1 MSGNFSK
8 MKQIC
13 ELTSTFAQS
22 ISFLSSIKNLA
33 SQTFWYGFSNIFG
46 RFLNYLLTPLLTTI
60 FASQKYGDI
69 SILFASA
76 AFLQVVYTYGM
87 ETSYFRFTNLYPER
101 EVYSTGLSTLL
112 ITSITLTALL
122 FIPVQSLANYMEIG
136 SHPEYI
142 KWVLLIVALDTL
154 AVLPFSRLRFMGR
167 PRKFAFIKILN
178 ILINVGLV
186 VFFLVFCK
194 GQHEK
199 RAENFFALLYDPKI
213 DIGYVFIAQ
222 LIASGATLLFLWK
235 EFTSFEF
242 IWNWKLV
249 REILIYSAPLVIVGL
264 GGMINETID
273 RFMITSMYPGSSNE
287 ARSANGI
294 YSANSKLAII
304 ITLFITAFRM
314 GAEPFFF
321 KQSTEENAQRTY
333 ARVMKFFVITCCL
346 CFLMVMLFLDG
357 WKYFMGVRKHPEYME
372 GLKVV
377 PLLMLGKI
385 FLGVY
390 YNLSIWYKLT
400 NRNMMAAY
408 VTIAGALI
416 TILINWLFIPKF
428 GYMACGVASL
438 ICYGF
443 MMAVSYSLGQK
454 YYPVPYPWKKLL
466 AYITICVLL
475 FLVHQV
481 FRHFSPNIWLTHGF
495 GVLLSLG
502 FIVFVTRVEAKEF
515 SKIKAA
521 LGIG

>member
-1 MSGNFSK
+1 M
-8 MKQIC
+8 
-13 ELTSTFAQS
+13 
-22 ISFLSSIKNLA
+22 SSIKKLA

-87 ETSYFRFTNLYPER
+87 ETSYFRFNNLYPEKD
-101 EVYSTGLSTLL
+101 VYNTGLSTIV
-112 ITSITLTALL
+112 ITTLVFTAVL

-154 AVLPFSRLRFMGR
+154 AVLPFSKLRFQGQ
-167 PRKFAFIKILN
+167 PRKFAFIKVLN

-186 VFFLVFCK
+186 VFFLVYCK

-199 RAENFFALLYDPKI
+199 GAENFFALMYDPAI

-222 LIASGATLLFLWK
+222 LVASAVTLILLWK
-235 EFTSFEF
+235 ELGSFSF
-242 IWNWKLV
+242 SLNGKLI
-249 REILIYSAPLVIVGL
+249 REILLYSSPLVIVGL
-264 GGMINETID
+264 GGMVNETID
-273 RFMITSMYPGSSNE
+273 RFMITSLYPGSSDE

-294 YSANSKLAII
+294 YSANSKLAVI

-321 KQSTEENAQRTY
+321 RQSTEENAPRTY

-346 CFLMVMLFLDG
+346 CFLMVMLFLDI
-357 WKYFMGVRKHPEYME
+357 WKYFMGVKTHPEYLE

-385 FLGVY
+385 FLGIY

-408 VTIAGALI
+408 VTIAGAGI
-416 TILINWLFIPKF
+416 TILINWLFIPRF

-438 ICYGF
+438 VCYGF
-443 MMAVSYSLGQK
+443 MMALSYTLGQK
-454 YYPVPYPWKKLL
+454 YYPVPYAWKKLL
-466 AYITICVLL
+466 AYIVICMLL
-475 FLVHQV
+475 FLAHQL
-481 FRHFSPNIWLTHGF
+481 FRNYSPNIWLTHGF
-495 GVLLSLG
+495 GVLLSLA
-502 FIVFVTRVEAKEF
+502 FIAFVAKVEKHELKKLAH
-515 SKIKAA
+515 
-521 LGIG
+521 

>member
-1 MSGNFSK
+1 
-8 MKQIC
+8 
-13 ELTSTFAQS
+13 
-22 ISFLSSIKNLA
+22 LSSIKKLA

-87 ETSYFRFTNLYPER
+87 ETSYFRFNNLYPEKD
-101 EVYSTGLSTLL
+101 VYNTGLSTIV
-112 ITSITLTALL
+112 ITTLVFTAVL

-154 AVLPFSRLRFMGR
+154 AVLPFSKLRFQGQ
-167 PRKFAFIKILN
+167 PRKFAFIKVLN

-186 VFFLVFCK
+186 VFFLVYCK

-199 RAENFFALLYDPKI
+199 GAENFFALMYDPAI

-222 LIASGATLLFLWK
+222 LVASAITLILLWK
-235 EFTSFEF
+235 ELSSFSF
-242 IWNWKLV
+242 SWNGKLI
-249 REILIYSAPLVIVGL
+249 REILLYSSPLVIVGL
-264 GGMINETID
+264 GGMVNETID
-273 RFMITSMYPGSSNE
+273 RFMITSLYPGSSDE

-294 YSANSKLAII
+294 YSANSKLAVI

-321 KQSTEENAQRTY
+321 RQSAEENAPRTY

-346 CFLMVMLFLDG
+346 CFLMVMLFLDI
-357 WKYFMGVRKHPEYME
+357 WKYFMGVKTHPEYLE

-385 FLGVY
+385 FLGIY

-408 VTIAGALI
+408 VTIAGAGI
-416 TILINWLFIPKF
+416 TILINWLFIPRF

-438 ICYGF
+438 VCYGF
-443 MMAVSYSLGQK
+443 MMAVSYTLGQK
-454 YYPVPYPWKKLL
+454 HYPVPYAWKKLM
-466 AYITICVLL
+466 AYIVICILL
-475 FLVHQV
+475 FLIHQL
-481 FRHFSPNIWLTHGF
+481 FRSYSPNIWLTHGF
-495 GVLLSLG
+495 GVLLSLA
-502 FIVFVTRVEAKEF
+502 FVAFVV
-515 SKIKAA
+515 KIEKHELRKLAN
-521 LGIG
+521 

>member
-1 MSGNFSK
+1 M
-8 MKQIC
+8 
-13 ELTSTFAQS
+13 
-22 ISFLSSIKNLA
+22 SSIKKLA

-87 ETSYFRFTNLYPER
+87 ETSYFRFNNLYPEKD
-101 EVYSTGLSTLL
+101 VYNTGLSTIV
-112 ITSITLTALL
+112 ITTLVFTAVL

-154 AVLPFSRLRFMGR
+154 AVLPFSKLRFQGQ
-167 PRKFAFIKILN
+167 PRKFAFIKVLN

-186 VFFLVFCK
+186 VFFLVYCK

-199 RAENFFALLYDPKI
+199 GAENFFALMYDPAI

-222 LIASGATLLFLWK
+222 LVASAITLILLWK
-235 EFTSFEF
+235 ELSSFSF
-242 IWNWKLV
+242 SWNGKLI
-249 REILIYSAPLVIVGL
+249 REILLYSSPLVIVGL
-264 GGMINETID
+264 GGMVNETID
-273 RFMITSMYPGSSNE
+273 RFMITSLYPGSSDE

-294 YSANSKLAII
+294 YSANSKLAVI

-321 KQSTEENAQRTY
+321 RQSAEENAPRTY

-346 CFLMVMLFLDG
+346 CFLMVMLFLDI
-357 WKYFMGVRKHPEYME
+357 WKYFMGVKTHPEYLE

-385 FLGVY
+385 FLGIY

-408 VTIAGALI
+408 VTIAGAGI
-416 TILINWLFIPKF
+416 TILINWLFIPRF

-438 ICYGF
+438 VCYGF
-443 MMAVSYSLGQK
+443 MMAVSYTLGQK
-454 YYPVPYPWKKLL
+454 HYPVPYAWKKLM
-466 AYITICVLL
+466 AYIVICILL
-475 FLVHQV
+475 FLIHQL
-481 FRHFSPNIWLTHGF
+481 FRSYSPNIWLTHGF
-495 GVLLSLG
+495 GVLLSLA
-502 FIVFVTRVEAKEF
+502 FVAFVV
-515 SKIKAA
+515 KIEKHELRKLAN
-521 LGIG
+521 